1 MEAERIFAYDEAM
14 AAYGRALECAE
25 SLGLEEQLATRG
37 SFGERRPRLRW
48 FTGDVAFRPR
58 AGPGSSIRANA
69 RDSVSGASS
78 LVTNGDQR
86 GLDYV
91 HEALLVFDPE
101 TDPLETANALAIE
114 GRFHHLAG
122 QHHEAIAL
130 LERAVALA
138 SPAVEKEITPF
149 GVASLST
156 MFGFLAGAH
165 QHLGRFA
172 DGNVWAWRAV
182 EFGKQHEVLLAQ
194 ALGCEFL
201 GENTINAGDWQKAL
215 EFAFCERDIVTR
227 LHSRERQA

>member
-1 MEAERIFAYDEAM
+1 M

-25 SLGLEEQLATRG
+25 SLGLESEQLVLEEATGNAALASGDSLRAT
-37 SFGERRPRLRW
+37 SHFDRALALAHDPRER
-48 FTGDVAFRPR
+48 
-58 AGPGSSIRANA
+58 A
-69 RDSVSGASS
+69 RIQCQAASS

-114 GRFHHLAG
+114 GRFYHLAG

-182 EFGKQHEVLLAQ
+182 EFGKEHEVLLAQ
-194 ALGCEFL
+194 ALGYEFL

-215 EFAFCERDIVTR
+215 EFAFVSEI
-227 LHSRERQA
+227 L